1 MQEAEVLNLGYLNLK
16 KTSINFFSKFIHEN
30 KPLIIII
37 SILMILL
44 ILLIPKIFL
53 RNNIYYISKDI
64 NGLYSQ
70 YISLKEEKRFLEQQL
85 ETKEYENQITDS
97 LLLNDLKLL
106 PQNK

>member
-1 MQEAEVLNLGYLNLK
+1 MV
-16 KTSINFFSKFIHEN
+16 
-30 KPLIIII
+30 
-37 SILMILL
+37 LL

>member
-1 MQEAEVLNLGYLNLK
+1 
-16 KTSINFFSKFIHEN
+16 
-30 KPLIIII
+30 
-37 SILMILL
+37 MILL